1 MDVAESLW
9 RPCTLMN
16 HYVKKRSM
24 AKRFSTVGVAI
35 VVLSF
40 LFAIVAYACPEREMM
55 LGAAQRLS
63 THGGMDNGDPCANG
77 KTDTCQVMRDRMRSV
92 QVSASQATIPHH
104 VLTGAQ
110 HPIAMESAAGSKM
123 LHDRGPLSIEY
134 AFHSV
139 FKLRLP
145 LSYLVLR
152 L

>member
-1 MDVAESLW
+1 
-9 RPCTLMN
+9 MN

-35 VVLSF
+35 VALSF
-40 LFAIVAYACPEREMM
+40 LFAIVAYACPEREMTW
-55 LGAAQRLS
+55 GAAQRLS
-63 THGGMDNGDPCANG
+63 THGGMDNRDPCANG

-92 QVSASQATIPHH
+92 QVSASQATSLHH
-104 VLTGAQ
+104 VLTSAP
-110 HPIAMESAAGSKM
+110 HPIAVESAVGSNM
-123 LHDRGPLSIEY
+123 LHDRSPPSVEY

-139 FKLRLP
+139 FKLQLP

>member
-1 MDVAESLW
+1 
-9 RPCTLMN
+9 MN
-16 HYVKKRSM
+16 QYVKERSM

-35 VVLSF
+35 VALSF

-63 THGGMDNGDPCANG
+63 THNAMDNGDPCANG
-77 KTDTCQVMRDRMRSV
+77 KTETCQLVRDRMLSV
-92 QVSASQATIPHH
+92 RVSSSQATILHH
-104 VLTGAQ
+104 VLASAPY
-110 HPIAMESAAGSKM
+110 PIVVESAVGSNM
-123 LHDRGPLSIEY
+123 LHDHGPPSVEY

-139 FKLRLP
+139 FKLQLP

>member
-1 MDVAESLW
+1 MVRRL
-9 RPCTLMN
+9 
-16 HYVKKRSM
+16 RS
-24 AKRFSTVGVAI
+24 FVVAI
-35 VVLSF
+35 VISSF
-40 LFAIVAYACPEREMM
+40 VFAILAYACPEREMTW
-55 LGAAQRLS
+55 GAAQRLS

-77 KTDTCQVMRDRMRSV
+77 KTDTCQLVRDRMRSV

-110 HPIAMESAAGSKM
+110 HPIAMESAVGSKM
-123 LHDRGPLSIEY
+123 FHDRGPPSIEY